1 MLPKSVLRIGI
12 NLLVLAVLVVP
23 VHELIAGTLFTEGY
37 LSSDASSLFMYF
49 ILVVLI
55 ILYAE
60 NVLWGFYFASMI
72 AMANFFSIVPTWVY
86 RIEGVLRIDDL
97 ALLITIFALLIKARE
112 TTIRPEKF
120 AAFIYVIL
128 GFVGFQFLYT
138 VFFIGE
144 DLWMALREMRAYV
157 HYIWFFL
164 PFYVFKETGEV
175 VHFLTVIVVGT
186 VVNAIVYIPQVL
198 FSIDLGYII
207 SHTIITMDGGTGWRV
222 SQGIPDLLLPVLFF
236 LFITIFIKQR
246 YYAWYIAGFLIL
258 ILCTFLTHNR
268 TLMMV
273 IPVSIIIGIVL
284 YMQVSFAHSLRV
296 VAISVVAGVVFIFGI
311 AAAST
316 LLGIDNIL
324 FARFDMTRETVS
336 DIFFGD
342 GNLLVRMSLLMSVVN
357 AVNETN
363 PLLGLG
369 FIGFGTEVARDI
381 GVEYF
386 GVFRIRTNDIG
397 LATILGQG
405 GWMFILLKFT
415 ALSWISIRIYRL
427 GFTGS
432 DESLR
437 MLAIALICY
446 IVAQVPVSI
455 TSYGFASSQT
465 ISVISIGMACTEL
478 LYRFG
483 KNNNRAVS

>member
-1 MLPKSVLRIGI
+1 MLPKSVVRTGI
-12 NLLVLAVLVVP
+12 NLLILAVVIIP

-49 ILVVLI
+49 ILIVLI
-55 ILYAE
+55 VLYAE
-60 NVLWGFYFASMI
+60 NLLWGFYFASMI
-72 AMANFFSIVPTWVY
+72 AVANFFSIVPTWVY
-86 RIEGVLRIDDL
+86 RIEGVIRIDDL
-97 ALLITIFALLIKARE
+97 ALLITLFALWIKNKE

-120 AAFIYVIL
+120 QVLVYVIL
-128 GFVGFQFLYT
+128 GFVGFQFVYT
-138 VFFIGE
+138 VLFVGE
-144 DLWMALREMRAYV
+144 GLWMALREMRAYV

-164 PFYVFKETGEV
+164 PFFVFKESREV
-175 VHFLTVIVVGT
+175 VHYLTVLVVGT
-186 VVNAIVYIPQVL
+186 VVNALVYIPQVL
-198 FSIDLGYII
+198 FGIDLGYVI

-236 LFITIFIKQR
+236 LFITIFIRQR
-246 YYAWYIAGFLIL
+246 NDVWYIAAFLVL

-273 IPVSIIIGIVL
+273 IPVSIIIGIML
-284 YMQVSFAHSLRV
+284 YMQVSFAHSLRTA
-296 VAISVVAGVVFIFGI
+296 AITVVAGIVFMFGI

-324 FARFDMTRETVS
+324 FARFDMTRETFN
-336 DIFFGD
+336 DIVFGD
-342 GNLLVRMSLLMSVVN
+342 GNLLVRMSLLMSVAQ

-405 GWMFILLKFT
+405 GWAFILMKFT
-415 ALSWISIRIYRL
+415 VLTLISARVYRL
-427 GFTGS
+427 GTSGS
-432 DESLR
+432 DETLR
-437 MLAIALICY
+437 VVSIALICY
-446 IVAQVPVSI
+446 IVAQIPISI
-455 TSYGFASSQT
+455 TSDGFASSQT
-465 ISVISIGMACTEL
+465 IAVISIGLACTEL
-478 LYRFG
+478 LHRFRE
-483 KNNNRAVS
+483 KAA